1 MLRFRKH
8 SDIRTATT
16 EGDASPTYVVQRGFI
31 GGYCLGMGFNAVSLT
46 VHNRRGRVGTWD
58 KVTPSKPPVSESKDG
73 GKAPE
78 SKLVGTPEG
87 FVDEDIDDVSA
98 IFDGRDENREGL
110 GSLEDMVLLGCDID
124 CS

>member
-1 MLRFRKH
+1 M
-8 SDIRTATT
+8 
-16 EGDASPTYVVQRGFI
+16 
-31 GGYCLGMGFNAVSLT
+31 
-46 VHNRRGRVGTWD
+46 
-58 KVTPSKPPVSESKDG
+58 SESKDG

-78 SKLVGTPEG
+78 SKLVGTPGG